1 MNETS
6 GQAMNESTVSRGAT
20 AVNATNDGARGDF
33 IIDIAG
39 LKKSFGRKAVLSGVD
54 LRVPRASV
62 FGFLGLNGSGKSTT
76 IRILLGLLRRD
87 GGQCVVAGL
96 DPADDPIGV
105 RQRVGYM
112 AENQTMYGWMRVR
125 EIIAWCGRFHASWDE
140 RLADELRQQ
149 MGLDAAAKVGDLSK
163 GQTSKLALL
172 LALAQ
177 RPEMVI
183 LDDPALGLDPL
194 ARRDFLRDVIGQL
207 QAREV
212 TVFFSSHMLYE
223 IEPICDYVAIL
234 HDGRIVASEPVEALQ
249 ARVKRVEL
257 RPREN
262 ARPADVPGLLDV
274 QREGERWSLVVGD
287 YAAAREPLGRISVN
301 GVATTDLNLDEIFEA
316 YVAGRKE
323 LPA

>member
-1 MNETS
+1 MSKTLENTLNNN
-6 GQAMNESTVSRGAT
+6 AAGA
-20 AVNATNDGARGDF
+20 NAPPGTDARDA
-33 IIDIAG
+33 IIDVAG
-39 LKKSFGRKAVLSGVD
+39 LTKSFGRKPVLAGVD
-54 LRVPRASV
+54 LRVPRGSV

-76 IRILLGLLRRD
+76 IRILLGLLRADAGR
-87 GGQCVVAGL
+87 CVVAGL
-96 DPADDPIGV
+96 DPATDPIGV

-112 AENQTMYGWMRVR
+112 AENQTMYAWMRVR
-125 EIIAWCGRFHASWDE
+125 EIIAWCGRFHATWDE
-140 RLADELRQQ
+140 ALAEELRRQ
-149 MGLDAAAKVGDLSK
+149 MGLDAGAKVGDLSK
-163 GQTSKLALL
+163 GQSSKLALL

-177 RPEMVI
+177 RPDLVI

-212 TVFFSSHMLYE
+212 TVFFSSHLLYE
-223 IEPICDYVAIL
+223 IEPICDHVAIL
-234 HDGRIVASEPVEALQ
+234 HDGRIVAGEPVEALR

-262 ARPADVPGLLDV
+262 VRPADVPGLLDV
-274 QREGERWSLVVGD
+274 QRDGAHWSLVVGD

-301 GVATTDLNLDEIFEA
+301 GVAASELNLDEIFEA